1 MARKYGMPY
10 KGSKNAIAEKLIE
23 VLPPAEHFYDLFG
36 GGGAITHCALLS
48 GKYKHVHYNEIDP
61 LISKAFGM
69 AIHGEF
75 KNETRWISREDFNRL
90 KDTDPY
96 VAICFS
102 FGNDLKTYAYA
113 KEKEPFKRAVHNFL
127 FFNDKSEIERYVPID
142 FEFTSDDVNTK
153 RLEFQ
158 RYLKPHIDKIKS
170 YCNCDSEN
178 PRNVLQSLEG
188 LERLNNLNDIKNI
201 VCTNLSYDELDFET
215 DSVIYCDIPY
225 KETNQYKTEFDY
237 ERFYKWAEQQ
247 DNIFISEYEMPD
259 NFIELY
265 SFKRHIT
272 MSANKKS
279 HGKNER
285 LFTNRKTFELLN
297 CNNHVLW

>member
-36 GGGAITHCALLS
+36 GGGAMTHCALLS
-48 GKYKHVHYNEIDP
+48 GKYKYVHYNELDP
-61 LISKAFGM
+61 LVFEGFKM
-69 AIHGEF
+69 AVNGEF
-75 KNETRWISREDFNRL
+75 KNENRWISREDFERL
-90 KDTDPY
+90 KDSDPY

-102 FGNDLKTYAYA
+102 FGNDLRTYCYS

-127 FFNDKSEIERYVPID
+127 FFNNKSDIERYVPID
-142 FEFTSDDVNTK
+142 IEFTSDDVNTK

-158 RYLKPHIDKIKS
+158 RYIKTYKEKVKPYYDTDGMNIVHHCS
-170 YCNCDSEN
+170 ALA
-178 PRNVLQSLEG
+178 RLQSLERLG
-188 LERLNNLNDIKNI
+188 RLQRLERLDYSEVQIEDNSL
-201 VCTNLSYDELDFET
+201 
-215 DSVIYCDIPY
+215 IYCDIPY
-225 KETNQYKTEFDY
+225 NETNQYKTEFDH

-297 CNNHVLW
+297 CNNNVLW